1 MKIPQAHLS
10 TKAQITRQGT
20 NRAFSLNETDIP
32 KYDGTTKSIHE
43 VIRYLNVEKSPR
55 YKRTATQTF
64 CNIYAHDYAR
74 ALGAYVPRV
83 FWTEATIKSQTFNV
97 SYGKTVIEMNANALY
112 DWFKN
117 YGDDF
122 GWREV
127 NSNEAQNLANDGK
140 CVIMVAANKSR
151 SRSGHIV
158 AVVPETDKHK
168 AVRVRGIMMTP
179 LMSQA
184 GATNKAYFSSK
195 WWDGH
200 EPVKIYVHG

>member
-1 MKIPQAHLS
+1 MKLPQAHLS

-97 SYGKTVIEMNANALY
+97 SYGKTVLEMNANALY
-112 DWFKN
+112 DWFKK

-127 NSNEAQNLANDGK
+127 DSNEAQNLANDGK
-140 CVIMVAANKSR
+140 CVIMVAANKVR

-168 AVRVRGIMMTP
+168 AVRVRCIMMTP